1 MTKIRL
7 TADML
12 APPNPYNRLKITHP
26 KVKKLAEMYAKQ
38 RGIKTDDITFYRAV
52 RDDFERWVLKGGEDD
67 TVAG

>member
-26 KVKKLAEMYAKQ
+26 KVKELAVRYAKWK
-38 RGIKTDDITFYRAV
+38 GIKVDDITFYKSV
-52 RDDFERWVLKGGEDD
+52 RDDFESYVLKG
-67 TVAG
+67 AGKDETSG

>member
-1 MTKIRL
+1 
-7 TADML
+7 
-12 APPNPYNRLKITHP
+12 
-26 KVKKLAEMYAKQ
+26 MYAKQ